1 MTKIGIL
8 IQDFEK
14 LDNWELRIIDE
25 IKNNPSLELS
35 LLIKDGRNEVK
46 VPKKKNVIGRI
57 LFRKQRKIEAKLY
70 KRQYTIVN
78 KDEIVQF
85 LNQIKCIELC
95 PKRQGWLDIF
105 SQKEAEI
112 VKAYHLDII
121 LRHEFNIIRG
131 DILNAAKYGIW
142 SFHHADN
149 SIIRGA
155 PAGFWEIIL
164 KQPVIGVT
172 LQQLTSELD
181 GGWVID
187 KGFYNCYWSYHK
199 NNTNVL
205 EGSVDILFK
214 NIRLLQQNKLKLE
227 KSTVYYNRLYSTP
240 SLYFAL
246 KYLFKFY
253 PHFIAKHLRKVL
265 QTIFGIRYECWT
277 LFIGKGHFLESAL
290 FRLKPVKLPKHE
302 FWADPV

>member
-1 MTKIGIL
+1 MIKIGIL

-14 LDNWELRIIDE
+14 LDNWELRIIEE
-25 IKNNPSLELS
+25 IKKNPTLEVS
-35 LLIKDGRNEVK
+35 LLIKDGRTEVK
-46 VPKKKNVIGRI
+46 VPKKKNVLGRF

-70 KRQYTIVN
+70 KGKYALNTVN

-85 LNQIKCIELC
+85 LNQIECIKLC

-105 SQKEAEI
+105 SQTDPEM

-142 SFHHADN
+142 SFHHSDN

-172 LQQLTSELD
+172 LQRLTPELD

-205 EGSVDILFK
+205 EGSVELLFK

-227 KSTVYYNRLYSTP
+227 K
-240 SLYFAL
+240 
-246 KYLFKFY
+246 
-253 PHFIAKHLRKVL
+253 
-265 QTIFGIRYECWT
+265 
-277 LFIGKGHFLESAL
+277 
-290 FRLKPVKLPKHE
+290 
-302 FWADPV
+302 